1 MDIAENWIG
10 GTYKQA
16 EEHYKRSFIQ
26 SFGLKKRP
34 NNSMSKLSLFD
45 TKQEVHG
52 LQVFTFSVLT
62 INDEHTKPRFKRK
75 RRG

>member
-1 MDIAENWIG
+1 MEPTSRLKN
-10 GTYKQA
+10 TTKEVSYKV
-16 EEHYKRSFIQ
+16 
-26 SFGLKKRP
+26 FGLKKRP

-62 INDEHTKPRFKRK
+62 IYDEHTKPRFKRK

>member
-1 MDIAENWIG
+1 MEPTSRLKN
-10 GTYKQA
+10 TPKEVSYKV
-16 EEHYKRSFIQ
+16 
-26 SFGLKKRP
+26 FGLKKRP

>member
-1 MDIAENWIG
+1 MEPTSRLKN
-10 GTYKQA
+10 TTKEVSYKA
-16 EEHYKRSFIQ
+16 
-26 SFGLKKRP
+26 FGLKKRP